1 MKPKISIIVPIYNVE
16 KYLNR
21 CIKSILN
28 QEFKDFEL
36 ILVDDGSQDNCS
48 KICDEYSLIDNRV
61 KVIHKTNGG
70 LSSARNAGLEI
81 AKGYYIGFVDS
92 DDWISKDMYKVL
104 YELCVKYDCD
114 IAECCYKKVYDEG
127 NIKEIKSGYDIKML
141 SNLEVLE
148 EMYKD
153 SFAGST
159 VSWNKLYKNEL
170 FKNIKFPEGKLN
182 EDQFTTYKLYY
193 KSKNIVAINRCMY
206 YYYQSNESITRSKFS
221 IKRLDAIEALQ
232 DTRNFYKENKLNDL
246 ILWHD
251 TLYAFILIKYYFIL
265 LEEGKQHNEL
275 RKKIR
280 SYYRKLNRDFIKNP
294 YINKKSKYLLEIFN
308 ISPKIYSIIMEM

>member
-16 KYLNR
+16 KYLNK
-21 CIKSILN
+21 CIKSILS
-28 QEFKDFEL
+28 QEFKDFEV
-36 ILVDDGSQDNCS
+36 ILVNDGSPDNCS
-48 KICDEYSLIDNRV
+48 EICDDYLLIDNRV
-61 KVIHKTNGG
+61 KVIHKANGG

-81 AKGYYIGFVDS
+81 AKGDYIGFVDS

-104 YELCVKYDCD
+104 YNLCLENDCE
-114 IAECCYKKVYDEG
+114 IAECCYKKVYSEE
-127 NIKEIKSGYDIKML
+127 NIEEMKVEYDTKIL

-148 EMYKD
+148 EMYKGG
-153 SFAGST
+153 FAGST
-159 VSWNKLYKNEL
+159 VSWNKLYKKEL
-170 FKNIKFPEGKLN
+170 FKDVRFPQGKLN

-206 YYYQSNESITRSKFS
+206 YYYQSNESITRGEFS
-221 IKRLDAIEALQ
+221 IKRLDAIEALE

-251 TLYAFILIKYYFIL
+251 TLYSFILIKYYFIL
-265 LEEGKQHNEL
+265 LEEGKQYDEL
-275 RKKIR
+275 RKKIK

-294 YINKKSKYLLEIFN
+294 YINIKSKYLLKIFN
-308 ISPKIYSIIMEM
+308 VSPKIYSIIRGM